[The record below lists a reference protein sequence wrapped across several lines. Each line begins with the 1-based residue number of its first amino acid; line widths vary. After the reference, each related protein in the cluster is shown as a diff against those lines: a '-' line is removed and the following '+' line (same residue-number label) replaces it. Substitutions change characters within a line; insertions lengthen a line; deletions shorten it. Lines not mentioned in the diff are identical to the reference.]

1 VLDLDETLVH
11 CTVEPI
17 QNPDHM
23 FRVRFNEEVTVPTSF
38 CKVTSNIWKVLLMY
52 APVPPILVR
61 GALVLQQLPTSIAL
75 QL

>member
-23 FRVRFNEEVTVPTSF
+23 FRVRFNEEVCCATSF
-38 CKVTSNIWKVLLMY
+38 LVTSSFACSNLSCIMLLRYCSNTFVSSVPVL
-52 APVPPILVR
+52 
-61 GALVLQQLPTSIAL
+61 
-75 QL
+75 

>member
-23 FRVRFNEEVTVPTSF
+23 FRVRFNEEVM
-38 CKVTSNIWKVLLMY
+38 CANVLLQCT
-52 APVPPILVR
+52 AN
-61 GALVLQQLPTSIAL
+61 VLQCLAYLCVCATDSCA
-75 QL
+75 